1 MAISP
6 EAQAAYDAL
15 SAAYGQPLDVISGY
29 RSPEYNRQVGG
40 ASNSQHTHGNAFDI
54 NVRGM
59 PIDDRLALASQA
71 RDAGF
76 RGFGFYDNT
85 LHFDVGPSRYWG
97 PSHYREST
105 PDWARAWA
113 QENIGGAAPQ
123 GVPSMAMTPDP
134 QPQGFMSNLF
144 GGFSDAPD
152 TSPTDP
158 YANLSRQQRM
168 MLGFAALRDAG
179 ASFAGRDTDFFAE
192 TLGGYESAR
201 DRERLR
207 RQGELQNRAA
217 ALQGLAQI
225 QQQIAIARARGVQP
239 SDAQLQLEQYF
250 TQMLTSEGGGLE
262 GAAPMVTPDAPV
274 VTPAAAAVT
283 PAAVTPAAVTPDAP
297 MVTPDAP
304 MVTPA
309 ATAVTPAATAV
320 MPAPETPAPEVAA
333 VTPDAPTGAP
343 RQSGL
348 LPSSD
353 YKTQIEQLDARIT
366 AVTAAG
372 GDTQDLRGQASRVQR
387 LYETAIGYER
397 EDRLA
402 AQEIQA
408 TPEELDMAVQALAR
422 MQSLEALSNTQLGT
436 ILGPFVGEV
445 GSEDPLY
452 ARVLVNRIMGEEGA
466 EIRADVDQIVA
477 EQFLQAFD
485 RLKGGGQITDKEGDR
500 ALKAKQQLTARAV
513 SPEAYRQAIVEL
525 RMITE
530 NLLAR
535 SKGDEAPHSLEDI
548 AGGVTGGAASDSQTL
563 SNDAA
568 GFLGLAVQ
576 Q

>member
-97 PSHYREST
+97 PSHRSTST

-123 GVPSMAMTPDP
+123 GVPSMAMTHDP

-225 QQQIAIARARGVQP
+225 QQQIAIARARGVEP
-239 SDAQLQLEQYF
+239 SPAQLQLEQYF
-250 TQMLTSEGGGLE
+250 TQTLTSSGGGLP
-262 GAAPMVTPDAPV
+262 GA
-274 VTPAAAAVT
+274 
-283 PAAVTPAAVTPDAP
+283 
-297 MVTPDAP
+297 AP

-320 MPAPETPAPEVAA
+320 TPAATAVTPAATAVTPAPETPAPEATAVTPAPETPAPEAAA
-333 VTPDAPTGAP
+333 VTPAPEAGAL

-436 ILGPFVGEV
+436 ILGSFVSEV
-445 GSEDPLY
+445 GPEDPLY
-452 ARVLVNRIMGEEGA
+452 ARVLVNRIIGEEGA

-548 AGGVTGGAASDSQTL
+548 AGGVTGGAAPDSQTL
-563 SNDAA
+563 TNDAA
-568 GFLGLAVQ
+568 GFLGLVVQ

>member
-1 MAISP
+1 
-6 EAQAAYDAL
+6 
-15 SAAYGQPLDVISGY
+15 
-29 RSPEYNRQVGG
+29 
-40 ASNSQHTHGNAFDI
+40 
-54 NVRGM
+54 
-59 PIDDRLALASQA
+59 
-71 RDAGF
+71 
-76 RGFGFYDNT
+76 
-85 LHFDVGPSRYWG
+85 
-97 PSHYREST
+97 
-105 PDWARAWA
+105 
-113 QENIGGAAPQ
+113 
-123 GVPSMAMTPDP
+123 MAMTPDP
-134 QPQGFMSNLF
+134 QPQGVMSNLF

-217 ALQGLAQI
+217 ALQGLGEI
-225 QQQIAIARARGVQP
+225 QQQIAIARARGVEP
-239 SDAQLQLEQYF
+239 SPAQLQLEQYF
-250 TQMLTSEGGGLE
+250 TQMLTSAGGGL
-262 GAAPMVTPDAPV
+262 GGLPMGVPTAAAVTPAAAAVTPAAAAVTPDAPMVTPDAPV
-274 VTPAAAAVT
+274 VTPAATAVTPAPEAAAVT
-283 PAAVTPAAVTPDAP
+283 PAPETGAVTPDAP
-297 MVTPDAP
+297 EA
-304 MVTPA
+304 
-309 ATAVTPAATAV
+309 
-320 MPAPETPAPEVAA
+320 
-333 VTPDAPTGAP
+333 GAP

-353 YKTQIEQLDARIT
+353 YKTQIEQLEARIT
-366 AVTAAG
+366 DVTAAG

-422 MQSLEALSNTQLGT
+422 MQSLEALSNDQLGL
-436 ILGPFVGEV
+436 ILGPYLSEV
-445 GSEDPLY
+445 SPEDPLY
-452 ARVLVNRIMGEEGA
+452 ARVLANRIMGEEGA
-466 EIRADVDQIVA
+466 EILADVDQIVA
-477 EQFLQAFD
+477 EQFLRAFD

-500 ALKAKQQLTARAV
+500 ALKARQQLTARAV
-513 SPEAYRQAIVEL
+513 SPEAYRQAITEL

-535 SKGDEAPHSLEDI
+535 SKGDEAPHNFEAIS
-548 AGGVTGGAASDSQTL
+548 AGVTGEAAPDSQTL
-563 SNDAA
+563 TDDAA
-568 GFLGLAVQ
+568 GFLGLVVQ